1 MRNSVRRCE
10 RFRFD
15 FYLQSCSADAL
26 GKRCELLMRSAE
38 RELLEIERKRQAAD
52 APGGANVS
60 AKLKSAGDVVKE
72 RLSDLTKQ
80 IAEESKRLAN
90 TRSQLQKLKSSNSM
104 VLGTGTGVTVNST
117 SGATTSAGIMKAFLG
132 GGKAADSNGAAPAKE
147 GTGKASKKAAA
158 VSVDGSAAG
167 EAGGKASHHA
177 GAVAAVVPEGSI
189 PELCKLIQGAG
200 QDGINKLVTTFLT
213 THPNVS

>member
-1 MRNSVRRCE
+1 
-10 RFRFD
+10 
-15 FYLQSCSADAL
+15 
-26 GKRCELLMRSAE
+26 MRSAE

-52 APGGANVS
+52 APGGAAVS
-60 AKLKSAGDVVKE
+60 AKLKSAGDVVKD

-132 GGKAADSNGAAPAKE
+132 GGTASSDKAAASTKEAPA
-147 GTGKASKKAAA
+147 KASKKAAA
-158 VSVDGSAAG
+158 AAVSAEGSATG
-167 EAGGKASHHA
+167 EAGGKAGHHA

-189 PELCKLIQGAG
+189 PELCR
-200 QDGINKLVTTFLT
+200 
-213 THPNVS
+213 